1 VTLIGDCLGVDDME
15 GSGLL
20 WTLADKLPESNLP
33 EILDG
38 ILVPLNNGRGF
49 DRRVW
54 EVASFYARFYFV
66 RGARRV
72 PSTRAVRWSGCAQ
85 VRRFQGRHMR
95 ESGSRPSRCHAGRA
109 RTHDRNRTPFFPYRS
124 HR

>member
-54 EVASFYARFYFV
+54 EVASFYARILF
-66 RGARRV
+66 
-72 PSTRAVRWSGCAQ
+72 RAWRAPGP
-85 VRRFQGRHMR
+85 FD
-95 ESGSRPSRCHAGRA
+95 PGRA
-109 RTHDRNRTPFFPYRS
+109 LEWLRASASLSRAAHARVGLEAFAMPCGPC
-124 HR
+124 